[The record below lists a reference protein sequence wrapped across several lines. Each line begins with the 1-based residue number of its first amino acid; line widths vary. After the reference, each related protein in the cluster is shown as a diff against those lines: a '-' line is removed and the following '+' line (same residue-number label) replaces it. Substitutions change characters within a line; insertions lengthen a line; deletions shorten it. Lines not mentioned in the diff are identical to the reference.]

1 MRGRG
6 DAHPEQAA
14 GSATD
19 GRQAARGGAI
29 LVSRFA
35 VTSLLNY
42 LLGVVLAWILVP
54 AEFGVVAT
62 VQAVLLLT
70 GLTLAAGI
78 PWAIASRA
86 AGARAEA
93 ERAGVIRLFRTGL
106 LLNTLAGGA
115 LAAALLGAEALGLRL
130 IPSGSP
136 LLLAATAVTLPVL
149 SFNAV
154 LAGMLQGNRR
164 FGGLGALQAT
174 EVAVKAAVAV
184 VLAGVAGLGADGV
197 ALGFLAGA
205 CAATAVGLWTLRDL
219 MPGRGPLAA
228 SMTFSVS
235 VPFWVGSTAMA
246 LLPTADLLGLQLAG
260 AGTGVAGVTVTSLA
274 AYQVCGILARSAFYV
289 GDAMVDAV
297 FPFMARQ
304 RGTPRSHAWFMAAA
318 RWFPLGLLPL
328 QLVLVLAPA
337 PVLALFFPSDYAGSA
352 GLLRIL
358 AVGTV
363 GLIAGGMLVKALYA
377 NDLAALVAPRA
388 GIAAGVEVVGI
399 GLLVPWLGA
408 VGAAL
413 AFGLGSWAAAVLLGV
428 AYVRSQRVALP
439 PTRIWLR
446 YAPALACCVTLLLV
460 AQQQDRNL
468 PAAAGLILLAL
479 AAFVSVAAV
488 GSLIPPRD
496 LLRAGRTLVAA
507 GRSIG
512 RLVGRAG

>member
-1 MRGRG
+1 VRGRG
-6 DAHPEQAA
+6 DAGAEQAA

-78 PWAIASRA
+78 PWALASRA

-93 ERAGVIRLFRTGL
+93 EQAGVIRLFRTGL

-115 LAAALLGAEALGLRL
+115 LAVALLGAEALGLRP

-136 LLLAATAVTLPVL
+136 LLLVATAVTLPVL

-174 EVAVKAAVAV
+174 EVVVKAVVAV
-184 VLAGVAGLGADGV
+184 VLAGVGGLGADGV

-205 CAATAVGLWTLRDL
+205 CTATAVGLWNLRDL
-219 MPGRGPLAA
+219 MPGLGPLAA

-260 AGTGVAGVTVTSLA
+260 VGAGVTVTSLA
-274 AYQVCGILARSAFYV
+274 AYQVCGILARSAFYI

-337 PVLALFFPSDYAGSA
+337 PVLALFFPPDYAGSA

-358 AVGTV
+358 AVGTM
-363 GLIAGGMLVKALYA
+363 GMIAGGMLVKALYA

-399 GLLVPWLGA
+399 GLLVPRLGA

-413 AFGLGSWAAAVLLGV
+413 AFGLGSWVAAVLLGV
-428 AYVRSQRVALP
+428 AYLRSQQVVLP

-468 PAAAGLILLAL
+468 LAAAGLILLAL
-479 AAFVSVAAV
+479 AAFVAVASA
-488 GSLIPPRD
+488 GNLIPPRD
-496 LLRAGRTLVAA
+496 LLRAGRSLVAA

-512 RLVGRAG
+512 RLVGRAD